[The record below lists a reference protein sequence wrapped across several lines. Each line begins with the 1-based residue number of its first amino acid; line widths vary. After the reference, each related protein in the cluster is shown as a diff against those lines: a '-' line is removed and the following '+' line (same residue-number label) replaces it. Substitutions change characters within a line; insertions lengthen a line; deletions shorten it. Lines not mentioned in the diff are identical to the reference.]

1 MNQVVL
7 TFKSFYNFITFMNYV
22 NFIYLIIY
30 FDEFIIFNWRR

>member
-7 TFKSFYNFITFMNYV
+7 IFKSFYNFITFMNYV